1 MKKLSILFLALGLA
15 ACTKE
20 VPAPEPVYP
29 IPAQKQVKW
38 QQMETYAFI
47 HFGLNTFNDM
57 EWGYGD
63 TDPMTFNPTHLDAE
77 QWARTFAEAGMKGV
91 ILTAKHHDGF
101 CLWPTELTDYNISH
115 SAYKDG
121 MGDVVGEL
129 AAACKKYGLKFGV
142 YLSPWDRNRADY
154 GEPSYVEYYHAQLQD
169 LLTRYGDLF
178 EIWFDGAN
186 GGDGYYGGAREKRN
200 IDRRNY
206 YDFPKA
212 WAMVEQLQPD
222 AICFSDA
229 GPGCRWV
236 GNERGIAGTTNWS
249 FLRSA
254 DVYPGYPNMDE
265 LNVGHT
271 DGDAWVAAECDVSIR
286 PGWFYHESEDDQ
298 VKTADDLTELYYQSV
313 GRNATLL
320 LNFPVNKEGLISKT
334 DSLNAVH
341 FHQRIQRELNQNLLV
356 GAKVEASETRG
367 KAFNANKVTDGAFDS
382 YWATSDGVS
391 SASLTFTFREPTTL
405 SKVLLQEYI
414 PLGQRVSRFS
424 VEVQKGGEWQ
434 AVDAG
439 EETTTIGYKRILR
452 FPETTADALRI
463 TFIESRGPLCIS
475 EVAAYK

>member
-1 MKKLSILFLALGLA
+1 MEKLSILFLALGLA
-15 ACTKE
+15 ACAKE

-77 QWARTFAEAGMKGV
+77 QWARTFVEAGMKGV

-101 CLWPTELTDYNISH
+101 CLWPTQLTDYNISH

-121 MGDVVGEL
+121 KGDVVGEL
-129 AAACKKYGLKFGV
+129 AAACRKYGLKFGV

-154 GEPSYVEYYHAQLQD
+154 GEQSYVEYYHAELRE
-169 LLTRYGDLF
+169 LLTRYGDIF
-178 EIWFDGAN
+178 EVWFDGAN

-200 IDRRNY
+200 IDRRTY

-222 AICFSDA
+222 AICFSDG

-236 GNERGIAGTTNWS
+236 GNERGVAGVTNWS
-249 FLRSA
+249 FLRGA
-254 DVYPGYPNMDE
+254 EVYPGYPHADE
-265 LNVGHT
+265 LNVGHP
-271 DGDAWVAAECDVSIR
+271 DGDAWIAAECDVSIR
-286 PGWFYHESEDDQ
+286 PGWFYHESEDGQ
-298 VKTADDLTELYYQSV
+298 VKSPADLTELYYKSV

-334 DSLNAVH
+334 DSINAVQ
-341 FHQRIQRELNQNLLV
+341 FHQRITAELSHNLLV
-356 GAKVEASETRG
+356 GAQVEASETRG
-367 KAFNANKVTDGAFDS
+367 KAFNASKVVDADYDT
-382 YWATSDGVS
+382 YWATSDAVS
-391 SASLTFTFREPTTL
+391 SGSLTFSFKQPTAV